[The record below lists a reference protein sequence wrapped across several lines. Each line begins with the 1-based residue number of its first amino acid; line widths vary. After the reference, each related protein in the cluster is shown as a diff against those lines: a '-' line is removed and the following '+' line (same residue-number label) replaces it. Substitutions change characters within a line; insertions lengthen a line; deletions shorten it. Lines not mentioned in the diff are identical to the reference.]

1 MIDVWKLTVDDL
13 DGSELSELQAQIR
26 ALDAERNAFM
36 REHRRDARAVLEN
49 NKMIRAKQEEIRKQ
63 IDYLFSL
70 KLEA

>member
-36 REHRRDARAVLEN
+36 REHRRDARAVVEK
-49 NKMIRAKQEEIRKQ
+49 NKEIKAKQEEIRKA

-70 KLEA
+70 KMEA

>member
-36 REHRRDARAVLEN
+36 REHRRDARAVVEK
-49 NKMIRAKQEEIRKQ
+49 NKEIKAKQEEIRKQ